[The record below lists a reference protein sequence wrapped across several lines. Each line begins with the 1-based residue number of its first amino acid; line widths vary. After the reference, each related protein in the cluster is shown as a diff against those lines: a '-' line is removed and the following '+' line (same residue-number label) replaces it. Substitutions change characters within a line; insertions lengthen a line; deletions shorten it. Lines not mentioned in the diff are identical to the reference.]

1 MICVVASTTCCCY
14 FCADSLSAA
23 TSADGVGVE
32 VPFFSVGD
40 LPCRLNGQVPQLE
53 DTMCQRVVCVYEGGW
68 CSGQMQLCK
77 RMVPK
82 SFFCL
87 IDPKLKSQWI

>member
-23 TSADGVGVE
+23 TSAAVGVE
-32 VPFFSVGD
+32 VLIFSVGD

-68 CSGQMQLCK
+68 CSGQMQLRK

-82 SFFCL
+82 SFCL
-87 IDPKLKSQWI
+87 IDPKLKF